1 MLIKNIKEYLNQG
14 KRVYLYSFCEPEGD
28 ERTMDILL
36 KEFKDNQNLI
46 GVRFDGDVDKFLD
59 TYTKMEY
66 MICARFHAVILS
78 SVARQKMYVMSYS
91 KKIDNVI
98 NDLNMDLPIIH
109 FDEISGDFNI
119 NLSEFKSLKEDR
131 IEKIIKEA
139 GNQELAVKKFL
150 G

>member
-1 MLIKNIKEYLNQG
+1 
-14 KRVYLYSFCEPEGD
+14 
-28 ERTMDILL
+28 
-36 KEFKDNQNLI
+36 
-46 GVRFDGDVDKFLD
+46 
-59 TYTKMEY
+59 